1 MADSSRAVGVFG
13 SSLPTPGDPI
23 YEDALAV
30 GRGLARRGARVVCGG
45 QGGVMEAA
53 CRGAAAEGGA
63 SLGVLVAGPGEP
75 NAWVT
80 RAVREPD
87 LPARL
92 ARLLRETEAAV
103 FLPRGLGTLVEIAF
117 FSESVAKG
125 QAPPRPLV
133 FLGESWREVTM
144 RAIAEASGP
153 GAAAL
158 AGCVRFAA
166 TPEEAVAL
174 ALPGQ

>member
-1 MADSSRAVGVFG
+1 LRAGVGVFG
-13 SSLPTPGDPI
+13 SSLPAPGDPI
-23 YEDALAV
+23 YEDALAI
-30 GRGLARRGARVVCGG
+30 GREVARRGAQIVCGG

-63 SLGVLVAGPGEP
+63 SLGVLVEGSGEP
-75 NAWVT
+75 NEWVT

-92 ARLLRETEAAV
+92 RRLLHETDAAI

-117 FSESVAKG
+117 FAESVAK
-125 QAPPRPLV
+125 AYAAPRPLV
-133 FLGESWREVTM
+133 FLGEAWRPLDMT
-144 RAIAEASGP
+144 AIAEASGP

-158 AGCVRFAA
+158 AACVRFAS
-166 TPEEAVAL
+166 TPAEAVAL
-174 ALPGQ
+174 ALGAS